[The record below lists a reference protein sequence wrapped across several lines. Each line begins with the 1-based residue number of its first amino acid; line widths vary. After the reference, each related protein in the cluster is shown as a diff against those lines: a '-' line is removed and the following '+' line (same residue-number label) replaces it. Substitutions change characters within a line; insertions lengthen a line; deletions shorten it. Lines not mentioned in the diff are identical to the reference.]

1 MAPGT
6 ADKNPVEP
14 VRERGCAAV
23 GNASY
28 RRIEGGEWLEGEFG
42 VDYFF

>member
-6 ADKNPVEP
+6 ADKNLVEP
-14 VRERGCAAV
+14 ICERGYCRPKREL
-23 GNASY
+23 
-28 RRIEGGEWLEGEFG
+28 RRIEGGGQANGLG